1 MLRNTVRKIN
11 IKIWSTIFMGL
22 SILSCKEEDKTIS
35 YVNLVDRLIDL
46 KSLAELPGE
55 GEKSA
60 MWSSYDRDSKIDS
73 ITGKFIDWDANI
85 DGLRPQYIRKEG
97 DNEVLAEMTGPG
109 AVVRIWSA
117 SPGKGKV
124 KVFIDGKEK
133 PVISESF
140 IDYFKPSIPAFE
152 YPELVYET
160 NAKGFNNYVPIP
172 YQKSCKIVAEPGW
185 GQYYHFNYITFPEG
199 AQLEAFDPNLT
210 EEGKKALNKVNGFFA
225 KRMGEYPH
233 EDTSLQREVVE
244 VKLATNEKKKA
255 FSLKGE
261 GAIVTFKAKFNNID
275 SANIEEIMRKTVLE
289 IRWDGEENPS
299 VWTPLGDFFG
309 TSPGWNEYRTLTMG
323 MTKEWMYSYW
333 YMPYGNG
340 AEISLHNNYGGPV
353 SVTLELEQ
361 EDLKHDIDD
370 YARFHAKWHR
380 DLEPL
385 EKERWPDWKLLETK
399 GKGRFVGAHLLVWN
413 PKGGSAKAGGPGHWW
428 WGEGDEKF
436 FVDGEQFPS
445 TFGTGTE
452 DYFGYAW
459 CDPSVFE
466 QAFHSQTLDNDNM
479 GYQPMNRW
487 QITDN
492 VPFQSSFD
500 GYLEKYFPNEL
511 PTQYCSVVYWYLDPD
526 GEDPLKAVPA
536 NELYGYET
544 PFEVFR
550 APNVLEAENM
560 AITDNTGGWASTD
573 VWVNENLYETVS
585 GHKIIQWFAVKDK
598 ENTLRTGFE
607 WQERGTYE
615 VYINII
621 KQEDGGTFDVKINGK
636 KLKRIDFY
644 APKEK
649 IHTQRLKLGRVRLE
663 PGQQQLEFDWSGDG
677 EAPKAMRMDYLEFKK
692 VELVFL
698 VD

>member
-1 MLRNTVRKIN
+1 MLRNIVLRIN
-11 IKIWSTIFMGL
+11 IRIWSIIFMGL
-22 SILSCKEEDKTIS
+22 SILSCKEADKTIS
-35 YVNLVDRLIDL
+35 YADLVDRLTDL
-46 KSLAELPGE
+46 KSLAELPKE

-73 ITGKFIDWDANI
+73 VTGEFIDWDANI

-97 DNEVLAEMTGPG
+97 DNEVLAEMAGPG

-124 KVFIDGKEK
+124 KVFIDGKEE

-140 IDYFKPSIPAFE
+140 IDYFQPSIPAFD

-185 GQYYHFNYITFPEG
+185 GQYYHFNYISLPEG
-199 AQLEAFDPNLT
+199 TQLEAFNTNPT
-210 EEGKKALNKVNGFFA
+210 VEGKQALNKVNTFFA
-225 KRMGEYPH
+225 QRMGEYP
-233 EDTSLQREVVE
+233 
-244 VKLATNEKKKA
+244 NEKENVEKEVSTVALAGGEKKMA
-255 FSLKGE
+255 FSLEGK
-261 GAIVTFKAKFNNID
+261 GAIVTFKAKLSNADSTNI
-275 SANIEEIMRKTVLE
+275 NEILRKTILE
-289 IRWDGEENPS
+289 IRWDGEETPS

-309 TSPGWNEYRTLTMG
+309 TSPGWNEYHTLPMG
-323 MTKEWMYSYW
+323 MTEEWMYSYW

-340 AEISLHNNYGGPV
+340 AEISLHNHYDGPV

-361 EDLKHDIDD
+361 EELKRDIDD

-466 QAFHSQTLDNDNM
+466 QAFHSQTMDNDNM

-511 PTQYCSVVYWYLDPD
+511 PAQYCSVVYWYLDSD
-526 GEDPLKAVPA
+526 GEDPLTAVPP

-550 APNVLEAENM
+550 APKVLEAENM
-560 AITDNTGGWASTD
+560 AITHNTGGWASTD
-573 VWVNENLYETVS
+573 VWANENLYETVS
-585 GHKIIQWFAVKDK
+585 GHKIMQWFAVKGK
-598 ENTLRTGFE
+598 ENKLRTDFE
-607 WQERGTYE
+607 WPENGNYE
-615 VYINII
+615 VYVNVV
-621 KQEDGGTFDVKINGK
+621 KQQDGGNFDVKINGK

-644 APKEK
+644 APEEN
-649 IHTQRLKLGRVRLE
+649 IRTQRVKLGRVRLDS
-663 PGQQQLEFDWSGDG
+663 GQQQLEFDWSGDG
-677 EAPKAMRMDYLEFKK
+677 GTPRAMRMDYLEFEKI
-692 VELVFL
+692 
-698 VD
+698 